1 MRAMSTESS
10 YKSVEKL
17 LFSKGRNL
25 YVISPFVSTYY
36 LKVLKRIS
44 SRKNVYLIT
53 SEAAFKKSI
62 EISGSYKFG
71 RPKVAHAAIVLAMFA
86 AAYLASEY
94 IAALIF
100 LDAMAAWCMFYF
112 IGMAG
117 GSRKSRMHVR
127 VVRGNFVH
135 EKVYISDSMA
145 ITGSANLTYSGMH
158 KNTERIAIIDS
169 RKDIGELRRHFEELW
184 HKAGN

>member
-10 YKSVEKL
+10 YKSVERL

-36 LKVLKRIS
+36 LKILKRIS

-53 SEAAFKKSI
+53 SESAFKKSV
-62 EISGSYKFG
+62 EISGSRPFG
-71 RPKVAHAAIVLAMFA
+71 KPKAAHAAAVLAMFVA
-86 AAYLASEY
+86 SYLASEY
-94 IAALIF
+94 IIALIF
-100 LDAMAAWCMFYF
+100 LDVMAAWCMFYP

-117 GSRKSRMHVR
+117 RSKKGRMHVR

-158 KNTERIAIIDS
+158 KNTERISIIDD
-169 RKDIGELRRHFEELW
+169 RKEIGELRRHFDELW
-184 HKAGN
+184 HRAEG

>member
-36 LKVLKRIS
+36 LKLLKRIS

-53 SEAAFKKSI
+53 SESAFEKSV
-62 EISGSYKFG
+62 EISGSKPFG
-71 RPKVAHAAIVLAMFA
+71 KPRVVHAAIVLAMFL
-86 AAYLASEY
+86 AAYLIEEY
-94 IAALIF
+94 VIALVF
-100 LDAMAAWCMFYF
+100 LDAIAAWCMFF
-112 IGMAG
+112 LIGMAG
-117 GSRKSRMHVR
+117 RTRKGRMHVR
-127 VVRGNFVH
+127 VVKGNFVH

-158 KNTERIAIIDS
+158 KNTERISVIDD
-169 RKDIGELRRHFEELW
+169 KKEIEELRRHFGELW
-184 HKAGN
+184 HRAEG